1 MTSGVAWCPVS
12 HMRVKSVSDLW
23 RDMVSRKSHVN
34 ELKNWIPKHSKKK
47 PSVGIELRAGGD
59 LHRSKKPGWS
69 AGDTGQRPQKNA

>member
-1 MTSGVAWCPVS
+1 
-12 HMRVKSVSDLW
+12 
-23 RDMVSRKSHVN
+23 MVSRKSHVN